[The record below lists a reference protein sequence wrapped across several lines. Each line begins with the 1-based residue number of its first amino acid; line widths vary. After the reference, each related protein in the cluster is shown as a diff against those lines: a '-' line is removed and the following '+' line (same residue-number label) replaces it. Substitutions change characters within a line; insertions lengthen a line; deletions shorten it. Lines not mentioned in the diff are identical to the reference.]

1 MPTWWQKTVTAFP
14 VNAVS
19 VDPLKSDSVD
29 LPNPMMVQCKGNAG
43 VIKFT
48 DAAGNSPLTLTVAV
62 GEVLNV
68 QVARV
73 WATGTTATGLIGFY

>member
-1 MPTWWQKTVTAFP
+1 
-14 VNAVS
+14 
-19 VDPLKSDSVD
+19 
-29 LPNPMMVQCKGNAG
+29 MMVQCKGNAG
-43 VIKFT
+43 AIKFT